1 MQCRWDIWTE
11 YCCWNWVSYPLQL
24 VLLVFV
30 LVSAP
35 LSVLFFFLIRSWVM
49 WRKQERSWRLPL
61 KKIRYLQTLCIISRR
76 MKRVDENQSV
86 PVIYSLDTLIFLSYQ
101 CWCGIKDTLDISTI
115 ALNKVPLMKSNHLS
129 VALFLYNIEFFSS
142 LG

>member
-1 MQCRWDIWTE
+1 MRYLDW
-11 YCCWNWVSYPLQL
+11 
-24 VLLVFV
+24 VLL
-30 LVSAP
+30 LE
-35 LSVLFFFLIRSWVM
+35 LSFIPSSISVACLCSCVCSPECSLFFPIRSWVM
-49 WRKQERSWRLPL
+49 WRKQERSWKLPL

-129 VALFLYNIEFFSS
+129 VALFLYNIEFFP
-142 LG
+142 L

>member
-1 MQCRWDIWTE
+1 MGNVEKARE
-11 YCCWNWVSYPLQL
+11 
-24 VLLVFV
+24 VLKIALEKDKVFTN
-30 LVSAP
+30 
-35 LSVLFFFLIRSWVM
+35 
-49 WRKQERSWRLPL
+49 
-61 KKIRYLQTLCIISRR
+61 TLCIISRR